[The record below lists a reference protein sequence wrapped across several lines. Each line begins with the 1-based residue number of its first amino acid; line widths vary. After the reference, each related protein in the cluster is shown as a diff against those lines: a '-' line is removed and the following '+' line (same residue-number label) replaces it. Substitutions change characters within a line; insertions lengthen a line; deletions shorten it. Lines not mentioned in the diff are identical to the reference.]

1 MVPPPS
7 SPDSAPRPPLHP
19 IVFDASRGVLPDWT
33 VAGKKRRAHM
43 NRVSALMGKW
53 ARKRK
58 EPAVEMDRWTALGH
72 LHDALRDQDPR
83 ELRDRVDPA
92 FRDLPGKVLHGP
104 GAAERLREEGVED
117 AEFLHAIAF
126 HTLGSADFGTLGFA
140 LFAADFLEPG
150 RQIREDWRAELRRR
164 APRDLE
170 GVVREILEARI
181 GYLLRKGR
189 PLRPET
195 VGLWN
200 RLSEGE
206 PWAGASEL

>member
-1 MVPPPS
+1 
-7 SPDSAPRPPLHP
+7 
-19 IVFDASRGVLPDWT
+19 
-33 VAGKKRRAHM
+33 M
-43 NRVSALMGKW
+43 NRVSALMEKW

-58 EPAVEMDRWTALGH
+58 EPAVELARWTAVGY
-72 LHDALRDQDPR
+72 LHDALRDQDPG
-83 ELRDRVDPA
+83 ELRGQVDPA

-104 GAAERLREEGVED
+104 GAAERLREEGVD
-117 AEFLHAIAF
+117 DTEFLHAIAF

-164 APRDLE
+164 APRDLK
-170 GVVREILEARI
+170 GVVQEILEARI
-181 GYLLRKGR
+181 GYLLGKGR

-195 VGLWN
+195 VGMWN
-200 RLSEGE
+200 RLSEGK